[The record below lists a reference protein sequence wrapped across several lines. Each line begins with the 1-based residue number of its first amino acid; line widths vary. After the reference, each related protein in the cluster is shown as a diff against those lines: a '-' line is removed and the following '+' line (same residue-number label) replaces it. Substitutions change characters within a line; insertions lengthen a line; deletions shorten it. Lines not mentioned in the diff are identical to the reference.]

1 MGCLQV
7 TLPWNFCCLDY
18 GSTIISRINVG
29 ITSQLFEVV
38 KQTEPS
44 TVTRGTQK
52 GALYRV
58 LVLTKWSKY
67 EGMDFLFFNWYKL
80 IDSMWL
86 VSAQLKSF
94 LVMNYAR
101 IALCGGFAEI
111 FSSPLFIII

>member
-1 MGCLQV
+1 M
-7 TLPWNFCCLDY
+7 
-18 GSTIISRINVG
+18 
-29 ITSQLFEVV
+29 
-38 KQTEPS
+38 
-44 TVTRGTQK
+44 

-58 LVLTKWSKY
+58 LVFTEY
-67 EGMDFLFFNWYKL
+67 EGMDCLFFNWYKS

-94 LVMNYAR
+94 LVMNHAH